1 MIIQEFDLNMIP
13 DSAPVVVHVNQYDKG
28 TGRLKASLYKYDT
41 PYSPSNTPTVTIQG
55 SKPDG
60 KGFQYGASVS
70 GNVVT
75 ANLTEQMTAV
85 AGITK
90 VQIVVIEANNQTG
103 TFVFFLDVQASA
115 LPQDADMSES
125 EYQLVEQLIDQA
137 QKAAQKMPII
147 GNNGNWYI
155 WSFTDDMYVDSGV
168 NATVDMEI
176 SDVTMLAPEAT
187 PYVTNTGTASNPIF
201 HLYIP
206 RGRGVYS
213 ITKTGTEGL
222 IDTYTITYSDG
233 FTQTYTIANGKSAY
247 QYAVE
252 GGYPDSEEQF
262 DADLSHFE
270 EWSEEAQ
277 TGAENAS
284 ISAAS
289 AQTAYRAAQAEAY
302 DSEAYAVGKRNGS
315 PVPTT
320 DPTYQNNSKYYSE
333 RSAGSA
339 TTSAQILT
347 DVRAAGQNAMDMI
360 EDALEANVPNFYVDL
375 TNGHLYYE
383 GGTFN
388 FNVDATGH
396 LIYGI
401 AI

>member
-1 MIIQEFDLNMIP
+1 MIIQEFDLNIIP

-176 SDVTMLAPEAT
+176 SDVTMLAPETT

-206 RGRGVYS
+206 RGRGIAS

-262 DADLSHFE
+262 DEDLAMFE
-270 EWSEEAQ
+270 ERAEEAR
-277 TGAENAS
+277 TGAANAS

-289 AQTAYRAAQAEAY
+289 AQTAYRGAQAAAY
-302 DSEAYAVGKRNGS
+302 DSEAYAIGERNS
-315 PVPTT
+315 APVPST
-320 DPTYQNNSKYYSE
+320 DPTYENSSKYYAE

-347 DVRAAGQNAMDMI
+347 DVREAGQNALDMI
-360 EDALEANVPNFYVDL
+360 DDALDANVPNFHVDL

-383 GGTFN
+383 GGSFN
-388 FNVDATGH
+388 FNVDQTGH
-396 LIYGI
+396 LIYSI
-401 AI
+401 AV

>member
-1 MIIQEFDLNMIP
+1 M
-13 DSAPVVVHVNQYDKG
+13 
-28 TGRLKASLYKYDT
+28 
-41 PYSPSNTPTVTIQG
+41 
-55 SKPDG
+55 
-60 KGFQYGASVS
+60 
-70 GNVVT
+70 
-75 ANLTEQMTAV
+75 
-85 AGITK
+85 
-90 VQIVVIEANNQTG
+90 
-103 TFVFFLDVQASA
+103 
-115 LPQDADMSES
+115 
-125 EYQLVEQLIDQA
+125 
-137 QKAAQKMPII
+137 
-147 GNNGNWYI
+147 
-155 WSFTDDMYVDSGV
+155 
-168 NATVDMEI
+168 
-176 SDVTMLAPEAT
+176 
-187 PYVTNTGTASNPIF
+187 
-201 HLYIP
+201 
-206 RGRGVYS
+206 
-213 ITKTGTEGL
+213 

-289 AQTAYRAAQAEAY
+289 AQTAYRAAQAAAY
-302 DSEAYAVGKRNGS
+302 DSEAYAVGKRNSS